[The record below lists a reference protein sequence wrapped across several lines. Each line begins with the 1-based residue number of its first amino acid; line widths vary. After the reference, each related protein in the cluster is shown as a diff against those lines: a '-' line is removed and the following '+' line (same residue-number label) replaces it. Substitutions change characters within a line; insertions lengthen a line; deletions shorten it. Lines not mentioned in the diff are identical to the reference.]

1 MPTLTEK
8 ILAAH
13 LTDGEMKPGN
23 EIGLRIDQTLTQDS
37 TGTMAYLELEAMGI
51 DRVKTERS
59 VAYIDHN
66 MLQSGPENFDDHLF
80 IQSAAENFGI
90 TYSRPGNGICHQVHL
105 ENFGIPGK
113 TLIGSDSHTPT
124 GGGLGMIAIGAGGVD
139 VAAAMAGRSYYITCP
154 DVIEVRLTGKLRTGV
169 SAKDIILYVLQQETV
184 KGGVNKVYEY
194 TGDGVATLSVP
205 ERATI
210 TNMGAELGATCSI
223 FPSDENTKVYMDSM
237 GRGDQWMPLAAD
249 DDAVYFKTINVDLST
264 LEPMTACPHS
274 PDKVVTVESLAG
286 MKINQVAIGSCTN
299 SSYLDLARCAAIL
312 KGQKVAENVSLVI
325 SPGSRTILKQ
335 MASDGILSVF
345 LEAGARILECGCGPC
360 IGMGQAPNTDGISL
374 RTFNRNF
381 FGRSGTKSAQ
391 VYLVSP
397 ETAAI
402 SAITG
407 VLTSPA
413 GDTRLEGIQVPERY
427 DRDDHLF
434 IFPSDEKIGHTPL
447 VKGPNI
453 KGVPLGE
460 PVPETFTG
468 KVAAY
473 LEDNITT
480 DHIMPSNAKLL
491 PFRSNIPHLAN
502 FCLTPSDADFPSRCQ
517 EMQGTEY
524 APVIVAGEN
533 YGQGSSREHAALAP
547 LYLGVKAVIAKS
559 FARIHKANLINNA
572 ILPLTFK
579 NPADYDDFNL
589 GDVLSFSDLPAQVK
603 ARSVTVKNETTG
615 KTYELA
621 LELGE
626 RQERL
631 LLEGG
636 LLTSIKHGK

>member
-1 MPTLTEK
+1 
-8 ILAAH
+8 
-13 LTDGEMKPGN
+13 MKPGN

>member
-1 MPTLTEK
+1 
-8 ILAAH
+8 
-13 LTDGEMKPGN
+13 
-23 EIGLRIDQTLTQDS
+23 
-37 TGTMAYLELEAMGI
+37 MAYLELEAMGI

-154 DVIEVRLTGKLRTGV
+154 EVIEVRLTGKLRTGV

-194 TGDGVATLSVP
+194 TGDGVKTLSVP

-237 GRGDQWMPLAAD
+237 GRGDQWIPLAAD
-249 DDAVYFKTINVDLST
+249 DDAQYLKTIHVDLSA

-274 PDKVVTVESLAG
+274 PDKVVTVESLSG
-286 MKINQVAIGSCTN
+286 MKINHVAIGSCTN

-360 IGMGQAPNTDGISL
+360 IGMGQAPNTDGVSL

-413 GDTRLEGIQVPERY
+413 GDERLAGVTVPERY

-460 PVPETFTG
+460 PVAETLSG

-480 DHIMPSNAKLL
+480 DHIMPSNASLL

-524 APVIVAGEN
+524 APIIVAGDN

-572 ILPLTFK
+572 IIPMTFA

-589 GDVLSFSDLPAQVK
+589 GDVLSFNDLPAQIK
-603 ARSVTVKNETTG
+603 ARKVTVKNETTG
-615 KTYELA
+615 KTYELN